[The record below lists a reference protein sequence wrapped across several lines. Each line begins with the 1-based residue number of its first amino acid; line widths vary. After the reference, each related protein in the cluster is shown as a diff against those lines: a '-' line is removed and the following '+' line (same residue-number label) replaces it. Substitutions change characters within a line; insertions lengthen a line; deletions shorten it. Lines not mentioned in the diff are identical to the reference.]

1 MSLRRSSFSSIEV
14 AHEADDGGH
23 VEVHLGWQSH
33 EPTTL
38 IVRES
43 EEENKMKIK
52 LNPELIAKVMMTL
65 RQRGEDPNDYFEM
78 EVDTGTT
85 LVEGQTRLTEFMQPD
100 ETPVEHTVPAVIRV
114 YIEPNG
120 KTVYKIDGLPDFKG
134 DDLHEAITE
143 VERQKAIDGMRKY
156 VKDGL
161 VKPKKGKKVKKGKKG
176 TKASKSKKRLTPK
189 ESKETWD
196 NAVAERLA
204 SLLEGEDTFRRII
217 AMCPHPHKEVDFKKA
232 AKMLHNAST
241 DKSIWLTKVKRNPS
255 GTAVRS
261 VYTWLQRNQRTKIK
275 NKIKVRKNVDS
286 NKHLYNEDNPWNPAE
301 IDWMQSNYGK
311 LRGWN
316 QSNKIIAGLMFDDEV
331 SKTKRKAWEVR
342 DMAKNLGLN

>member
-1 MSLRRSSFSSIEV
+1 M
-14 AHEADDGGH
+14 
-23 VEVHLGWQSH
+23 HLGWQSH

-85 LVEGQTRLTEFMQPD
+85 LVEGQTRLTEF
-100 ETPVEHTVPAVIRV
+100 T
-114 YIEPNG
+114 
-120 KTVYKIDGLPDFKG
+120 
-134 DDLHEAITE
+134 DLTITE
-143 VERQKAIDGMRKY
+143 
-156 VKDGL
+156 
-161 VKPKKGKKVKKGKKG
+161 KKKEKGKKGKKG
-176 TKASKSKKRLTPK
+176 TKASKSKKKLTPK

>member
-1 MSLRRSSFSSIEV
+1 VSMLPRGDRPHLSVGDKEMSRGPTKASS
-14 AHEADDGGH
+14 
-23 VEVHLGWQSH
+23 
-33 EPTTL
+33 L

-52 LNPELIAKVMMTL
+52 LNSELIANIMMTL
-65 RQRGEDPNDYFEM
+65 RQRGEDPNNYFEI

-85 LVEGQTRLTEFMQPD
+85 LVEGQTRLTEF
-100 ETPVEHTVPAVIRV
+100 T
-114 YIEPNG
+114 
-120 KTVYKIDGLPDFKG
+120 
-134 DDLHEAITE
+134 DLTITE
-143 VERQKAIDGMRKY
+143 
-156 VKDGL
+156 
-161 VKPKKGKKVKKGKKG
+161 KKQRKGKKG
-176 TKASKSKKRLTPK
+176 TKASKSKKKLTPK

-196 NAVAERLA
+196 DAVAERLA
-204 SLLEGEDTFRRII
+204 SLVEGEDTFRRII
-217 AMCPHPHKEVDFKKA
+217 AMCPHPHKEADFKKA

>member
-1 MSLRRSSFSSIEV
+1 MLPRGDRPHLSVGDKEMSRGPTKASS
-14 AHEADDGGH
+14 
-23 VEVHLGWQSH
+23 L
-33 EPTTL
+33 L
-38 IVRES
+38 VRES

-52 LNPELIAKVMMTL
+52 LNSELIANIMMTL
-65 RQRGEDPNDYFEM
+65 RQRGEDPNNYFEI

-85 LVEGQTRLTEFMQPD
+85 LVEGQTRLTEF
-100 ETPVEHTVPAVIRV
+100 T
-114 YIEPNG
+114 
-120 KTVYKIDGLPDFKG
+120 
-134 DDLHEAITE
+134 DLTITE
-143 VERQKAIDGMRKY
+143 
-156 VKDGL
+156 
-161 VKPKKGKKVKKGKKG
+161 KKQRKGKKG
-176 TKASKSKKRLTPK
+176 TKASKSKKKLTPK

-196 NAVAERLA
+196 DAVAERLA
-204 SLLEGEDTFRRII
+204 SLVEGEDTFRRII
-217 AMCPHPHKEVDFKKA
+217 AMCPHPHKEADFKKA

>member
-1 MSLRRSSFSSIEV
+1 MSRGLTTHKRLITHLRMSLRRSSFSRIEV
-14 AHEADDGGH
+14 AHSRQMTGGSCKG
-23 VEVHLGWQSH
+23 HLGWQSH

-52 LNPELIAKVMMTL
+52 LNSELIANIMIAL
-65 RQRGEDPNDYFEM
+65 RQRGEDPNNYFGI

-85 LVEGQTRLTEFMQPD
+85 LVEGQTRLTEFIYPNSDSYGLD
-100 ETPVEHTVPAVIRV
+100 ET
-114 YIEPNG
+114 
-120 KTVYKIDGLPDFKG
+120 
-134 DDLHEAITE
+134 ITE

-156 VKDGL
+156 VEDGL
-161 VKPKKGKKVKKGKKG
+161 VKPKKGKKGKKR
-176 TKASKSKKRLTPK
+176 TKTSKSKKKLTPK

-196 NAVAERLA
+196 DAVAERLA
-204 SLLEGEDTFRRII
+204 SLVEGEDTFRRII
-217 AMCPHPHKEVDFKKA
+217 AMCPHPYKQVDFKKA

-275 NKIKVRKNVDS
+275 SKIKVRKDVVS
-286 NKHLYNEDNPWNPAE
+286 NKHLYDEDNPWTEAE
-301 IDWMQSNYGK
+301 IDWMNTNYMA
-311 LRGWN
+311 LRN
-316 QSNKIIAGLMFDDEV
+316 YNFSNKIIAGKMFQLKV
-331 SKTKRKAWEVR
+331 STTERKAWEVR
-342 DMAKNLGLN
+342 DMAKNLRLN

>member
-1 MSLRRSSFSSIEV
+1 MSMLPRGDRPHLSVGDKEMSRGPTKASS
-14 AHEADDGGH
+14 
-23 VEVHLGWQSH
+23 L
-33 EPTTL
+33 L
-38 IVRES
+38 VRES

-52 LNPELIAKVMMTL
+52 LNSELIANIMMTL
-65 RQRGEDPNDYFEM
+65 RQRGEDPNNYFEM

-120 KTVYKIDGLPDFKG
+120 KTVYKIDGLPDFKS

-176 TKASKSKKRLTPK
+176 TKASKSKKKLTPK

-196 NAVAERLA
+196 DAVAERLA
-204 SLLEGEDTFRRII
+204 SLVEGEDTFRRII
-217 AMCPHPHKEVDFKKA
+217 AMCPHPHKEADFKKA
-232 AKMLHNAST
+232 AKMLHDAST

>member
-1 MSLRRSSFSSIEV
+1 MSMLPRGDRPHLSVGDKEMSRGPTKASS
-14 AHEADDGGH
+14 
-23 VEVHLGWQSH
+23 L
-33 EPTTL
+33 L
-38 IVRES
+38 VRES

-52 LNPELIAKVMMTL
+52 LNSELIANIMMTL
-65 RQRGEDPNDYFEM
+65 RQRGEDPNNYFEI

-85 LVEGQTRLTEFMQPD
+85 LVEGQTRLTEF
-100 ETPVEHTVPAVIRV
+100 T
-114 YIEPNG
+114 
-120 KTVYKIDGLPDFKG
+120 
-134 DDLHEAITE
+134 DLTITE
-143 VERQKAIDGMRKY
+143 
-156 VKDGL
+156 
-161 VKPKKGKKVKKGKKG
+161 KKQRKGKKG
-176 TKASKSKKRLTPK
+176 TKASKSKKKLTPK

-196 NAVAERLA
+196 DAVAERLA
-204 SLLEGEDTFRRII
+204 SLVEGEDTFRRII
-217 AMCPHPHKEVDFKKA
+217 AMCPHPHKEADFKKA
-232 AKMLHNAST
+232 AKMLHDAST